1 MITQTMVQ
9 PSSLLPAG
17 MDIVPLGDVFLF
29 HLTDE
34 LQDRLENLLEQK
46 KCDRLSNEQVA
57 ELEGITELSRIFT
70 LINAQIAEKASWC
83 PLKPENLSENEP
95 KVSVNTAIHQNI

>member
-9 PSSLLPAG
+9 PSSLLPVG

-46 KCDRLSNEQVA
+46 KGDRLSNEQVA

-70 LINAQIAEKASWC
+70 LINAQIAEKAS
-83 PLKPENLSENEP
+83 
-95 KVSVNTAIHQNI
+95 

>member
-9 PSSLLPAG
+9 PSSLLPVG

-46 KCDRLSNEQVA
+46 KCDRMTNEQVA

-70 LINAQIAEKASWC
+70 LINAQIAEKSSYC
-83 PLKPENLSENEP
+83 SLECDMR
-95 KVSVNTAIHQNI
+95 

>member
-1 MITQTMVQ
+1 MITQTMLQ
-9 PSSLLPAG
+9 PSSLLPMG

-29 HLTDE
+29 HFTDE

-70 LINAQIAEKASWC
+70 LINARIAEKSSYC
-83 PLKPENLSENEP
+83 SLECDMR
-95 KVSVNTAIHQNI
+95 